1 MSSRDIRT
9 YGVRQ
14 IDDYV
19 PEDRPNQ
26 EDLWFDED
34 GDRLLWQ
41 LQLNRR
47 ETAET
52 RETRVRATHPRR
64 VQGLQ
69 ELVVHISSLPVS
81 DMPRHRETQDTQPS
95 QATEGGDKRDCS
107 TDRH

>member
-1 MSSRDIRT
+1 MSSRDIRI

-26 EDLWFDED
+26 EDLFHDED

-47 ETAET
+47 EAAEAWKT
-52 RETRVRATHPRR
+52 GARPTHEIPGGL
-64 VQGLQ
+64 VPLPDCSMQGLYGDW
-69 ELVVHISSLPVS
+69 ES
-81 DMPRHRETQDTQPS
+81 DIEEPRPS
-95 QATEGGDKRDCS
+95 TEGGDS
-107 TDRH
+107 